1 MTYSVLRRTNEIGIR
16 LALGAQTGRVLWMVL
31 KESLLLLGIGVA
43 LGVPATL
50 AATRAIRF
58 MIFGLN
64 PFDPITLAGAII
76 VIASVMLLAA
86 YFPARRAA
94 KVDPMVALR
103 YE

>member
-1 MTYSVLRRTNEIGIR
+1 
-16 LALGAQTGRVLWMVL
+16 
-31 KESLLLLGIGVA
+31 LLLTIGVA

-50 AATRAIRF
+50 AATRAIRS

-64 PFDPITLAGAII
+64 ASDPITLVGAIL
-76 VIASVMLLAA
+76 VIAAVMLLAA